1 MDSLVLTNILLV
13 LLVFIQGVTLID
25 IIMKSHH

>member
-1 MDSLVLTNILLV
+1 VH
-13 LLVFIQGVTLID
+13 ID